1 MTNAALALTRLLAK
15 QAHPRSIPEVQPLLR
30 FFKTQI
36 TRLFTGK
43 PMILES
49 EHARLTIQ
57 PIQGIRATLE
67 VDRKKFS
74 LTAEDIER
82 ALALMF
88 EPYLE
93 KLYDQLTKGGD
104 AERRPALPGNALST
118 ETIHDVI
125 DTMLTSRMS
134 GSGSPGGP
142 KGELLRHVGVLFA
155 EHAEQG
161 VTMEQLT
168 DLLAEK
174 SHSDDP
180 RRYASIMVNR
190 INTACANLGADAC
203 IKSHIV
209 YRFERNPRKKPQ

>member
-1 MTNAALALTRLLAK
+1 MTDAALVLTRLLAK
-15 QAHPRSIPEVQPLLR
+15 QEHPPSIPEVQPLLQ

-49 EHARLTIQ
+49 EKARLTIQ
-57 PIQGIRATLE
+57 PIHGIRATLE
-67 VDRKKFS
+67 VDRKKIPV
-74 LTAEDIER
+74 TDEDIER
-82 ALALMF
+82 ALAFMVV
-88 EPYLE
+88 PYLE
-93 KLYDQLTKGGD
+93 KLYAQQTMGGN

-118 ETIHDVI
+118 EKIREVVDTI
-125 DTMLTSRMS
+125 LACRMS

-142 KGELLRHVGVLFA
+142 KGELLGCVGALFA
-155 EHAEQG
+155 EQAEQG

-174 SHSDDP
+174 SQSDDP

-190 INTACANLGADAC
+190 INKACANLGTDAC
-203 IKSHIV
+203 IKSYVI
-209 YRFERNPRKKPQ
+209 YRFERHPRKKPR